1 MKDAMENAKEELKRI
16 DHLIY
21 VTLKYTRTVDVFLS
35 VIERMINSYEF
46 IVDALIKLAIHE
58 GKLKKEPDSPL
69 TKAQEI
75 VRIYDSKKIK
85 DNIEKYLVLRKLR
98 RANYEKSN
106 EFRRHVTM
114 AAIVEGKVV
123 EVNIDNITED
133 FHELKEFIEYV
144 DKRIN
149 Q

>member
-46 IVDALIKLAIHE
+46 IVDALIKLALHE

-75 VRIYDSKKIK
+75 LRIYDSKKIK

-114 AAIVEGKVV
+114 AAIVEGRVV

>member
-1 MKDAMENAKEELKRI
+1 MENAKEELKRI